1 MLAQLRLI
9 SIAVVKA
16 GGNRVPPFEIEK
28 MRQYFHNPARGRR
41 SGPHGQ
47 QQKKGNNQLQHSAH
61 DGTITREPSETS
73 ANFNLRLLQ
82 TKPHAQDVPGELAM
96 SDTTTEISV
105 VLPCHNEQ
113 DNLQPL
119 LTAIRAALDPL
130 KRSYEIVI
138 TDDNSNDGSW
148 ALLQKMAGEDAR
160 LRAQRFEKQSG
171 QSAALWAGMKA
182 ARGRVIVTLD
192 ADLQNDPADLPK
204 LLAGLNQADC
214 VCGSRVEARGK
225 GDSWVRVASSRI
237 ANGIRNKLSGE
248 TISDAGCCY
257 RAFKRE
263 CIADVKFFNGGHRFL
278 PTLIKMEGFTV
289 IEVPISHHPRAAGQA
304 HYGVWNRLF
313 KSFYDL
319 LAVRWMKK
327 RFLRF
332 KVVERLN

>member
-1 MLAQLRLI
+1 MCP
-9 SIAVVKA
+9 
-16 GGNRVPPFEIEK
+16 N
-28 MRQYFHNPARGRR
+28 
-41 SGPHGQ
+41 
-47 QQKKGNNQLQHSAH
+47 
-61 DGTITREPSETS
+61 
-73 ANFNLRLLQ
+73 
-82 TKPHAQDVPGELAM
+82 ELAM
-96 SDTTTEISV
+96 TATATEISV

-113 DNLQPL
+113 DNLPPL
-119 LTAIRAALDPL
+119 VAAIHAALAPL
-130 KRSYEIVI
+130 KRTYEIVV
-138 TDDNSNDGSW
+138 TDDQSSDGSW
-148 ALLQKMAGEDAR
+148 AWLQQMAQKDSW

-182 ARGRVIVTLD
+182 ARGRIIVTLD

-204 LLAGLNQADC
+204 LLAGLDRADC

-225 GDSWVRVASSRI
+225 GDGFIRVASSRI

-248 TISDAGCCY
+248 TITDAGCCY

-263 CIADVKFFNGGHRFL
+263 CIVDIKFFNGGHRFL

-332 KVVERLN
+332 KVVERVN

>member
-1 MLAQLRLI
+1 MIWVDDGSTDGGPAVLA
-9 SIAVVKA
+9 AMA
-16 GGNRVPPFEIEK
+16 
-28 MRQYFHNPARGRR
+28 
-41 SGPHGQ
+41 
-47 QQKKGNNQLQHSAH
+47 
-61 DGTITREPSETS
+61 
-73 ANFNLRLLQ
+73 
-82 TKPHAQDVPGELAM
+82 AQDPRVR
-96 SDTTTEISV
+96 V
-105 VLPCHNEQ
+105 VRIERNSGLS
-113 DNLQPL
+113 
-119 LTAIRAALDPL
+119 AALD
-130 KRSYEIVI
+130 
-138 TDDNSNDGSW
+138 
-148 ALLQKMAGEDAR
+148 AGFTHAR
-160 LRAQRFEKQSG
+160 APVLA
-171 QSAALWAGMKA
+171 
-182 ARGRVIVTLD
+182 TLD
-192 ADLQNDPADLPK
+192 GDLQNDPADIPR
-204 LLAGLNQADC
+204 LLSELGDC
-214 VCGSRVEARGK
+214 DVVCGVRTKRRDDWLRRV
-225 GDSWVRVASSRI
+225 SSRI